1 MTFVNQCSSLSIKY
15 LPSISRQ
22 KYFQL
27 DIYISMDTE
36 YLQYG
41 LLVLQRFTQKCSDWN
56 SLFPGCDVFDNYT
69 HMSNK
74 CLVDF

>member
-1 MTFVNQCSSLSIKY
+1 
-15 LPSISRQ
+15 
-22 KYFQL
+22 
-27 DIYISMDTE
+27 MDTE

-56 SLFPGCDVFDNYT
+56 CLFPGCNGFDNYT

>member
-1 MTFVNQCSSLSIKY
+1 MQTCTKHGVQVSYNKLYVTDSV
-15 LPSISRQ
+15 
-22 KYFQL
+22 FQL

-56 SLFPGCDVFDNYT
+56 CLFPGCDVFDNYT

>member
-1 MTFVNQCSSLSIKY
+1 
-15 LPSISRQ
+15 
-22 KYFQL
+22 
-27 DIYISMDTE
+27 MDTE

-56 SLFPGCDVFDNYT
+56 CLFPGCNVFDNYT